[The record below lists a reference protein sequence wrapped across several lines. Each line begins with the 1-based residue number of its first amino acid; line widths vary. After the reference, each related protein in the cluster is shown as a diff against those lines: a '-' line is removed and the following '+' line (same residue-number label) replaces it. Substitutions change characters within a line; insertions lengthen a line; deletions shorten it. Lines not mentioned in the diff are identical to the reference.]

1 MSWDQGKKHVES
13 VCVCVCPCAHVH
25 VCLRVCCVCVCT
37 HVCVRVCMWAR
48 AIFCS
53 IKKRAGGEV
62 RLEISSEAFEK
73 TICRAPTRAPSTRR
87 PAPLAATGPV
97 RRVVLQITI
106 GLRAYTAPWPRPA
119 FLARRR
125 RAGRTCSPRDEPSLC
140 LARQDSLRAAR
151 SPPGGAY

>member
-1 MSWDQGKKHVES
+1 MCVSVCTCACVFACVLR
-13 VCVCVCPCAHVH
+13 VCVCA
-25 VCLRVCCVCVCT
+25 

-62 RLEISSEAFEK
+62 RLEISSGAFEK

-106 GLRAYTAPWPRPA
+106 GLRRLHGT
-119 FLARRR
+119 LAASRVPGEAEAR
-125 RAGRTCSPRDEPSLC
+125 GRTCSPRDEPSLC

>member
-1 MSWDQGKKHVES
+1 M
-13 VCVCVCPCAHVH
+13 CVCPCAHVH

-53 IKKRAGGEV
+53 IKKRAGGEF

-106 GLRAYTAPWPRPA
+106 GLRRLHGTLAASRIPGEAEARGAHVLPA
-119 FLARRR
+119 
-125 RAGRTCSPRDEPSLC
+125 
-140 LARQDSLRAAR
+140 
-151 SPPGGAY
+151 